1 MTLSKNK
8 LKERLNRENLDEA
21 IVVTPILDRDTQIGS
36 CGIDLRLGKQFI
48 VFNEN
53 IQDVFS
59 FDIEKEEN
67 INVYQDEIVLAVGS
81 PIIIHPGKIIIAS
94 TFEYVSI
101 PYDLECQVEGRSS
114 WARLGLVIA
123 TASTIEPGFKGMI
136 TLELSNIGKIPITLH
151 PGLRIAQLIFHTIE
165 SVDQEAYSLADEKS
179 KRKYEKKYTFNIGP
193 KSSKILRDK
202 DADYFIKK
210 MRPRQN

>member
-1 MTLSKNK
+1 MTLSKNA
-8 LKERLNRENLDEA
+8 LNERLNCKNLDEA
-21 IVVTPILDRDTQIGS
+21 IVVTPILDINTQIGS
-36 CGIDLRLGKQFI
+36 CGIDVRLGKQFI

-53 IQDVFS
+53 VQDVFS
-59 FDIEKEEN
+59 FDSDKGEN
-67 INVYQDEIVLAVGS
+67 INVYQDEIILAIGN
-81 PIIIHPGKIIIAS
+81 PIIIHPGKVIIAS

-101 PYDLECQVEGRSS
+101 PDDLECQVEGRSS

-165 SVDQEAYSLADEKS
+165 LTDQKVNEKN
-179 KRKYEKKYTFNIGP
+179 KPTYEKKYIFNIGP
-193 KSSKILRDK
+193 KSSRILRDK
-202 DADYFIKK
+202 DVDYFTKRK
-210 MRPRQN
+210 

>member
-8 LKERLNRENLDEA
+8 LKERLNYENLDGA

-59 FDIEKEEN
+59 FDIEKGEN

-81 PIIIHPGKIIIAS
+81 PIIIHPGKVIIAS

-101 PYDLECQVEGRSS
+101 PDDLECQVEGRSS

-136 TLELSNIGKIPITLH
+136 TLELSNIGKIPITLY

-165 SVDQEAYSLADEKS
+165 SADQEAYSLADEKS
-179 KRKYEKKYTFNIGP
+179 KQNYEKKYIFNIGP
-193 KSSKILRDK
+193 KSSEILRDK

-210 MRPRQN
+210 